1 MLRYPPRASN
11 EEVSR
16 RNQRQRRKHIE
27 QRFDRAAERLG
38 AALVAQLGAELL
50 LHEADGHPDVGAVQ
64 RLAHRRHLAG
74 DRQAI
79 LAVLDHALD
88 AAQLALGAAQSV
100 QQVGAGFL
108 VVQDGHG
115 TGRPDVGVVAAPG
128 DILSLVERARSE
140 GKRAALAG
148 EGAPVEWARGLKDLE
163 TRLNAALRITLDEP
177 DEALLRAVIAKLFA
191 DRQLRAAPSVVDY
204 AVRHLPKTF
213 AAGQAFVGAL
223 DAASIEKGAPI
234 GLKLAREVVANLS
247 EAASDA

>member
-1 MLRYPPRASN
+1 MTREAFVVGDSN
-11 EEVSR
+11 
-16 RNQRQRRKHIE
+16 
-27 QRFDRAAERLG
+27 AT
-38 AALVAQLGAELL
+38 ALAM
-50 LHEADGHPDVGAVQ
+50 
-64 RLAHRRHLAG
+64 
-74 DRQAI
+74 
-79 LAVLDHALD
+79 LD
-88 AAQLALGAAQSV
+88 AWMRSGEPLLAICGPPGSGKSHLLQMLVRETAAAGANVIAV
-100 QQVGAGFL
+100 
-108 VVQDGHG
+108 D
-115 TGRPDVGVVAAPG
+115 DVGVVAAPG